1 MKVDGASR
9 SYPSLIENIH
19 ANMNISIF
27 EALYETEYNIIKWKQ
42 KGPEKCLYGTL
53 APITGRIIRRTY

>member
-19 ANMNISIF
+19 VNMNISIF
-27 EALYETEYNIIKWKQ
+27 EALYETEYNIIKGNRKALRSACMEPWLLLQ
-42 KGPEKCLYGTL
+42 VE
-53 APITGRIIRRTY
+53 

>member
-19 ANMNISIF
+19 VNMNISIF
-27 EALYETEYNIIKWKQ
+27 EALYETEYNRNRKALRSACMEPWLLLQ
-42 KGPEKCLYGTL
+42 VE
-53 APITGRIIRRTY
+53 